1 MRVAI
6 YMRVGTRKQL
16 ESVSGMEKKMGVDMA
31 CNMLGYPREAW
42 MRLVLKNEMLR
53 KLGTEKMMELKN
65 K

>member
-53 KLGTEKMMELKN
+53 KLGTEK
-65 K
+65 

>member
-42 MRLVLKNEMLR
+42 MRLVSNNEMLR
-53 KLGTEKMMELKN
+53 KLCSRKEFDGTKK
-65 K
+65 

>member
-31 CNMLGYPREAW
+31 CNILGYPREAW
-42 MRLVLKNEMLR
+42 MRLVSNNEMLR
-53 KLGTEKMMELKN
+53 KLCSRKEFDGAEK
-65 K
+65 

>member
-42 MRLVLKNEMLR
+42 MRLVSNNEMLR
-53 KLGTEKMMELKN
+53 KLCSRK
-65 K
+65 

>member
-42 MRLVLKNEMLR
+42 MRLVSNNEMLR
-53 KLGTEKMMELKN
+53 KLCSRKEYDGNEK
-65 K
+65 

>member
-31 CNMLGYPREAW
+31 YNMLGYPREAW
-42 MRLVLKNEMLR
+42 MRLVSNNEMLR
-53 KLGTEKMMELKN
+53 KLCSRKEFDGTEK
-65 K
+65 

>member
-16 ESVSGMEKKMGVDMA
+16 ESVSGMEKKMGVDTA

-42 MRLVLKNEMLR
+42 MRLVSNNEMLR
-53 KLGTEKMMELKN
+53 KLCSRK
-65 K
+65 